1 MRKLFKL
8 IGQMV
13 PMRQKRYGSQI
24 NIAIS
29 DSLKATLDDLSR
41 ECGESISEIARR
53 GLEREVAKLVAKQ
66 RQVGEMG

>member
-1 MRKLFKL
+1 M
-8 IGQMV
+8 

-53 GLEREVAKLVAKQ
+53 GLEKEVAKLVAANRKEQ
-66 RQVGEMG
+66 KA